1 MKLELLLSTMNLKNE
16 TESNKLIQ
24 KMNVNTNTLTIN
36 QITNKN
42 IKETNNLTSKNKLI
56 SVRDKGLSKSRNM
69 AINNSE
75 ADICIIADDD
85 VIYKD
90 NFQNIIKK
98 ELISIIM
105 PVFNCAKYLEETIT
119 SVKKQT
125 YTNWELII
133 IDDASTDNSLE
144 EIKKNIVGY
153 EKKIKTIHLPENK
166 GAANAR
172 NIGLTHATGN
182 YIAFLDADD
191 IWIENKLEE
200 QIKYMQKN
208 DYGFTYT
215 SYTYLK
221 NSSKK
226 CVRKIP
232 PKLRYK
238 DALKNTVILT
248 STVMIDIRIIDK
260 KLLQMPDIK
269 RGQDMATWWQILKQ
283 GNTAYGLDK
292 RLTIYRRRKDSLSF
306 RKNIALKRTWNLY
319 RNVEKFSLLKSLYYY
334 TCYMYNAIKRRIA

>member
-1 MKLELLLSTMNLKNE
+1 MN
-16 TESNKLIQ
+16 
-24 KMNVNTNTLTIN
+24 
-36 QITNKN
+36 N
-42 IKETNNLTSKNKLI
+42 IENP
-56 SVRDKGLSKSRNM
+56 
-69 AINNSE
+69 
-75 ADICIIADDD
+75 
-85 VIYKD
+85 
-90 NFQNIIKK
+90 K

-105 PVFNCAKYLEETIT
+105 PVYNCSKYLEETIT

-133 IDDASTDNSLE
+133 IDDASTDNSWE

-172 NIGLTHATGN
+172 NTGLAHATGN
-182 YIAFLDADD
+182 YIAFFDADD

-200 QIKYMQKN
+200 QIKFMQEN
-208 DYGFTYT
+208 NYGFTYT

-221 NSSKK
+221 NNSKK
-226 CVRKIP
+226 GVKQIP
-232 PKLRYK
+232 PQLHYK

-248 STVMIDIRIIDK
+248 STVMIDIRKINK
-260 KLLQMPDIK
+260 KLVQMPDIK

-306 RKNIALKRTWNLY
+306 KKNIALKRTWNLY

-334 TCYMYNAIKRRIA
+334 TCYMYNATKRRIV

>member
-1 MKLELLLSTMNLKNE
+1 MKLELLLSTMNLKDE
-16 TESNKLIQ
+16 TENNKLIQ
-24 KMNVNTNTLTIN
+24 KMNVNINTLTIN

-153 EKKIKTIHLPENK
+153 EK
-166 GAANAR
+166 
-172 NIGLTHATGN
+172 
-182 YIAFLDADD
+182 
-191 IWIENKLEE
+191 
-200 QIKYMQKN
+200 
-208 DYGFTYT
+208 
-215 SYTYLK
+215 
-221 NSSKK
+221 
-226 CVRKIP
+226 
-232 PKLRYK
+232 
-238 DALKNTVILT
+238 
-248 STVMIDIRIIDK
+248 
-260 KLLQMPDIK
+260 
-269 RGQDMATWWQILKQ
+269 
-283 GNTAYGLDK
+283 
-292 RLTIYRRRKDSLSF
+292 
-306 RKNIALKRTWNLY
+306 
-319 RNVEKFSLLKSLYYY
+319 
-334 TCYMYNAIKRRIA
+334 